1 MQQRVCCHLPT
12 GCWQV
17 TFQANGMIANM
28 EIDGRIQM
36 KSYLSGD
43 PDLVVGLNQDLAIGK
58 AGNCEQP
65 PSSLIMCH
73 SCCVRA
79 AFCP

>member
-1 MQQRVCCHLPT
+1 
-12 GCWQV
+12 
-17 TFQANGMIANM
+17 MIANM

-58 AGNCEQP
+58 AGNRERQ
-65 PSSLIMCH
+65 PSSL
-73 SCCVRA
+73 SLFCVTRA
-79 AFCP
+79 ACVLRSAPDHVCWQCTARS